1 VEDVVMENKVETL
14 ENEIKDL
21 SRDELT
27 SFRNWFVK
35 FDAAEWDRQIE
46 NDIKAGKLDQL
57 AAKALAAHN
66 RRESR

>member
-1 VEDVVMENKVETL
+1 MGNKVEAL

-21 SRDELT
+21 SRDELA

-57 AAKALAAHN
+57 AAKALAAHK
-66 RRESR
+66 RRESREL

>member
-1 VEDVVMENKVETL
+1 MGNRVEAL
-14 ENEIKDL
+14 EKEIKDL

-46 NDIKAGKLDQL
+46 KDIEAGKLDNL
-57 AAKALAAHN
+57 AAKAISAHK
-66 RRESR
+66 RGESRVL